1 MNSPENPHGQQSNSD
16 AGEPAEYQ
24 YLPDPPKPGFWQK
37 LISRKFLFIS
47 IVAHV
52 IFGVVAAYYIVQRNY
67 EKQKVVFKP
76 SEATNSPQKRDLE
89 KKITTAK
96 QKKSGGAPPQAK
108 RIAVTGLANLAIPD
122 IEISSTSSVIP
133 GMANGIGGAGM
144 GPGSGIGTG
153 PGGRMNGGDGAPI
166 NFFLFGGPKG
176 GMVGSFYDLK
186 QTRDRKGNVPNRGS
200 YTDILK
206 KWVEGGMK
214 DSFFNEYFK
223 APQQLSATQFLIPKI
238 EADEA
243 PKAYGVEKDVRP
255 SQWIAV
261 YRGKVRPPT
270 AGDWCF
276 VGQADDVILVAVNGK
291 LVLDGSWERVANP
304 PENGKVGVNYANSGH
319 PTGGYVRSEP
329 IHFNAGEYVDLMV
342 AIGERPGGK
351 FWAVLGAE
359 QASGKGG
366 NGGKNV
372 PLFKVA
378 NVKVPRLEPVF
389 PEIDVDARPWSIQG
403 GGTTGSLLD
412 SLIRR

>member
-1 MNSPENPHGQQSNSD
+1 M
-16 AGEPAEYQ
+16 
-24 YLPDPPKPGFWQK
+24 
-37 LISRKFLFIS
+37 
-47 IVAHV
+47 
-52 IFGVVAAYYIVQRNY
+52 
-67 EKQKVVFKP
+67 
-76 SEATNSPQKRDLE
+76 
-89 KKITTAK
+89 
-96 QKKSGGAPPQAK
+96 
-108 RIAVTGLANLAIPD
+108 
-122 IEISSTSSVIP
+122 
-133 GMANGIGGAGM
+133 M
-144 GPGSGIGTG
+144 
-153 PGGRMNGGDGAPI
+153 
-166 NFFLFGGPKG
+166 
-176 GMVGSFYDLK
+176 GSFYDLK

-214 DSFFNEYFK
+214 DSFFSDYFK
-223 APQQLSATQFLIPKI
+223 APQQLSATQFLIPKM

-261 YRGKVRPPT
+261 YRGKVRPPI

-304 PENGKVGVNYANSGH
+304 TENGKVGVNYANSGH

-329 IHFNAGEYVDLMV
+329 IHFNANEYVDLMV

-359 QASGKGG
+359 QARHENG
-366 NGGKNV
+366 NGGKDV

-378 NVKVPRLEPVF
+378 NVKVPHLEPVF
-389 PEIDVDARPWSIQG
+389 PEIDTNSRPWSIQSG
-403 GGTTGSLLD
+403 GTGSLLD
-412 SLIRR
+412 TFRK